1 MSVQDLQQLLLTY
14 SLLLPRIISC
24 FVVLPVLAKQT
35 LGGGLVRNGVAC
47 SLALFAYP
55 IVAGSLPPAL
65 GALDIALLIGKEV
78 LLGLLIGFVAQI
90 GRAHV

>member
-47 SLALFAYP
+47 SLALFA
-55 IVAGSLPPAL
+55 
-65 GALDIALLIGKEV
+65 
-78 LLGLLIGFVAQI
+78 
-90 GRAHV
+90 

>member
-47 SLALFAYP
+47 SLGCSP
-55 IVAGSLPPAL
+55 TRSSPA
-65 GALDIALLIGKEV
+65 ACRRPSA
-78 LLGLLIGFVAQI
+78 
-90 GRAHV
+90 RWTSPC